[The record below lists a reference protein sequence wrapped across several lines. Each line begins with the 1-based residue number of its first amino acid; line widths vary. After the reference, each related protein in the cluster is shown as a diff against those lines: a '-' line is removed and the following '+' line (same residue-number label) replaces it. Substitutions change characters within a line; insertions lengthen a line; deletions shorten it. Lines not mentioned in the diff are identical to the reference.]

1 MKTQNPLQRINN
13 EAALHFLLSVGCE
26 ASRQTVL
33 EAELLVCRELQ
44 FALHAPD
51 PLTFVETLLEVLG
64 EKPDASL
71 SSATDGDKQQLLRLS
86 VRRTQRAVRP
96 LGGAAPA
103 EPACSPVRH
112 PAEEQHLPGAAGR
125 DHLLCQALRPTQVSG
140 RLAA

>member
-13 EAALHFLLSVGCE
+13 ETALHFLHSVGCE

-64 EKPDASL
+64 EKTAPRCPQPQTETNSSCSACLSAGHNVPSVPLVALHQLSL
-71 SSATDGDKQQLLRLS
+71 HVLQFVTL
-86 VRRTQRAVRP
+86 QR
-96 LGGAAPA
+96 
-103 EPACSPVRH
+103 SNIF
-112 PAEEQHLPGAAGR
+112 
-125 DHLLCQALRPTQVSG
+125 QALLAVTTCCARPSAQL
-140 RLAA
+140 R